1 MWLEELVWLW
11 GPVVGGIG
19 LWGAWNLIS
28 LKTEVKALRERVA
41 QLESTNERRRNTAQ
55 KAA

>member
-19 LWGAWNLIS
+19 LWSAWNLIA
-28 LKTEVKALRERVA
+28 LKAEVKVLRARVA
-41 QLESTNERRRNTAQ
+41 QLENKNERRRNTAQ

>member
-11 GPVVGGIG
+11 GPLVGGAG
-19 LWGAWNLIS
+19 LWGVWSLIS
-28 LKTEVKALRERVA
+28 LKTEVRALQQRLA
-41 QLESTNERRRNTAQ
+41 QLESDKPQRRDGVQ

>member
-11 GPVVGGIG
+11 GPVVGGLG
-19 LWGAWNLIS
+19 LWGVWSLIS
-28 LKTEVKALRERVA
+28 LKTEVKALRDRVA
-41 QLESTNERRRNTAQ
+41 QLESTKEKRPNAAQ